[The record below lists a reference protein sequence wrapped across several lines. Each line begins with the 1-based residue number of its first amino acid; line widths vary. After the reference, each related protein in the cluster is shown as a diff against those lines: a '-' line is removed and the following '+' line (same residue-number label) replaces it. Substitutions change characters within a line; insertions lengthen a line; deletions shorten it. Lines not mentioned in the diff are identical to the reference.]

1 MRKIWKKKFLFWK
14 KNFGSKTDT
23 EIGPWFWF
31 PILKLG
37 FGCTLH
43 RTIAIL
49 HSRLNLN
56 SKVMASLLCKKKPII
71 VSVNFRSKYVQS
83 KVLTFRGAPF
93 RGAPFRVTLT
103 GSLHLIF
110 WVLVSVQ
117 NSTRTKFNKCKSQ
130 NVQQIHFI
138 LNTWG
143 KTCMFRTWLIHQGI
157 PLVSKILINFQ
168 S

>member
-1 MRKIWKKKFLFWK
+1 MILFLNFRCFSIMVFDFTQWWMDGRPGNEYFWNFPHKISDLL
-14 KNFGSKTDT
+14 TPLT
-23 EIGPWFWF
+23 P
-31 PILKLG
+31 LG
-37 FGCTLH
+37 V
-43 RTIAIL
+43 RPQW
-49 HSRLNLN
+49 
-56 SKVMASLLCKKKPII
+56 LLI
-71 VSVNFRSKYVQS
+71 VSLKMKFETDWSNSSQC
-83 KVLTFRGAPF
+83 A
-93 RGAPFRVTLT
+93 FRVT
-103 GSLHLIF
+103 GSLHLIL

-130 NVQQIHFI
+130 NVQQVHFI